1 MKTPQE
7 LNKIYNRLPKEK
19 IELSSVSKLELSS
32 LSELNEIQ
40 GKMTNLNGDSSKSI
54 SLANKNI
61 QRAEAAKEYVR
72 VSITDIEEDSS
83 EASKLIKEGKAALSS
98 FKKMA
103 KELGLDANSSKEY
116 KELEITVTNDMVDIV
131 EGSKEA
137 LKELKPYAK

>member
-116 KELEITVTNDMVDIV
+116 KELETTVTNDMVDIV